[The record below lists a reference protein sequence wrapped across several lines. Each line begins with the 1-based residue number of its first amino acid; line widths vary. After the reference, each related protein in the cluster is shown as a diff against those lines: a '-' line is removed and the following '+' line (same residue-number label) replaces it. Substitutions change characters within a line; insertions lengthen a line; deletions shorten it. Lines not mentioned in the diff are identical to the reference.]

1 MGYSNNQ
8 SKFCICFSAAP
19 TSGKIAVQVYFK
31 NITLPSNTATL
42 TAFPIPEEPKE
53 HPYTY
58 EWSIIDDEIG
68 KEESGGEGKGRSGV
82 MEGKT
87 EQQLKLSKLEEGE
100 YKFKV
105 TVTGTDPASL
115 ESKGEAVGIVTVFPG
130 KTSKLDTFF
139 ILAGVLYQ

>member
-1 MGYSNNQ
+1 MGLFWQ
-8 SKFCICFSAAP
+8 LEWICISFLAP
-19 TSGKIAVQVYFK
+19 PASGKITVQVHSK

-42 TAFPIPEEPKE
+42 TAFPIPEEPKD

-68 KEESGGEGKGRSGV
+68 KEEGKEEGKGRSGV
-82 MEGKT
+82 MESKT

-130 KTSKLDTFF
+130 KTSF
-139 ILAGVLYQ
+139 

>member
-1 MGYSNNQ
+1 MNLHLVL
-8 SKFCICFSAAP
+8 AP
-19 TSGKIAVQVYFK
+19 PASGKITVQVHSK

-42 TAFPIPEEPKE
+42 TAFPIPEEPKD

-68 KEESGGEGKGRSGV
+68 KEEGKEEGKGRSGV
-82 MEGKT
+82 MESKT

-115 ESKGEAVGIVTVFPG
+115 ELKGEAVGIVTVFPG
-130 KTSKLDTFF
+130 KTSF
-139 ILAGVLYQ
+139 